1 MVEVLNDQLDS
12 SKDSDGNSRSTSMEQ
27 MTSESIDYHWL
38 TIDYQGAES
47 EIPIHAYVYITV
59 SEDAATDISTVVW

>member
-27 MTSESIDYHWL
+27 MTSESIDYH
-38 TIDYQGAES
+38 
-47 EIPIHAYVYITV
+47 
-59 SEDAATDISTVVW
+59 